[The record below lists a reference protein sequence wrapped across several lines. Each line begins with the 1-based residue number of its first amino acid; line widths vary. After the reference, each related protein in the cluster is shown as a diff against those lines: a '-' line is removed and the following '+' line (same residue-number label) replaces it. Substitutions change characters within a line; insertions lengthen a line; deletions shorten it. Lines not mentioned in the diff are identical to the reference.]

1 MSRKGALL
9 RTMYIRINGRWVD
22 IGVIG
27 KSGTV
32 TLRSNVYTIL
42 DEAFE

>member
-9 RTMYIRINGRWVD
+9 RTMYIRINQKWVD

-27 KSGTV
+27 QNGKV
-32 TLRSNVYTIL
+32 TLRSNVDTIL
-42 DEAFE
+42 KEAFE